1 MGYTR
6 DLIVLANSIKESERC
21 VAGKDPR
28 TGRWVR
34 PVSTPEG
41 AAIPRYR
48 TVVASPAGNFPA
60 VPLQIARIPF
70 TAKAPLPNQPENELL
85 AEGLWLQAG
94 TFNRERLSSL
104 VDRPET
110 LWGADPKR
118 TPYELV
124 GKEHSGTPSLYLVH
138 LPRIELHLE
147 TNFNGNPRLR
157 ARFHYRGIS
166 YAMTVTDPALSHLR
180 SHPIGTSW
188 QGENR
193 YVILSL
199 GAEFHSYC
207 YKIVAAIL

>member
-21 VAGKDPR
+21 VAGKDLQ

-34 PVSTPEG
+34 PVATPEG
-41 AAIPRYR
+41 AAIPRHR

-60 VPLQIARIPF
+60 VPLQIARISF
-70 TAKAPLPNQPENELL
+70 AVKAPLPNQPENELL

-94 TFNRERLSSL
+94 TFNQERLSSL

-118 TPYELV
+118 TPSEVV

-138 LPRIELHLE
+138 LPRIKLHLE

-157 ARFHYRGIS
+157 AHFHYRGIP
-166 YAMTVTDPALSHLR
+166 YAMTVTDPAFSHLL
-180 SHPIGTSW
+180 SHPIGTRFT
-188 QGENR
+188 GENR
-193 YVILSL
+193 YVTLSL
-199 GAEFHSYC
+199 GAPFKGHR